1 MSTIVETQVRE
12 AWPED
17 LDAVTAIY
25 ATYVLQTTVS
35 FAETPPTRAQ
45 WGTRYWDIAG
55 RGLPF
60 LVAELDGQVVGMA
73 FCSPWKAK
81 SAYRFTVENSIY
93 LDPRATGR
101 GLGTALLE
109 ELLDRC
115 ATAGIREVIAVIVD
129 NGNTASE
136 KLHLR
141 CGFTEVGRLHGV
153 GTKHGST
160 LDTVLMQRHLTT
172 STRFPHPSSSSST
185 LS

>member
-1 MSTIVETQVRE
+1 MDTIVEPLLRE
-12 AWPED
+12 ARPDD

-35 FAETPPTRAQ
+35 FDEEPPTREQ
-45 WGTRYWDIAG
+45 WGARYEDITG

-60 LVAELDGQVVGMA
+60 LVAELDGEVIGTA
-73 FCSPWKAK
+73 FCSPWKTK

-129 NGNTASE
+129 NGNEASG
-136 KLHLR
+136 KLHAR

-153 GTKHGST
+153 GVKHGST
-160 LDTVLMQRHLTT
+160 LDTVLMQRHLPTP
-172 STRFPHPSSSSST
+172 R
-185 LS
+185 

>member
-1 MSTIVETQVRE
+1 MSTIVETRVRE

-17 LDAVTAIY
+17 LNAVAAIY
-25 ATYVLQTTVS
+25 AAYVLHSTVS

-45 WGTRYWDIAG
+45 WGVRYWDIAG

-60 LVAELDGQVVGMA
+60 LVAELNGEVVGMA
-73 FCSPWKAK
+73 YCSPWKAK

-93 LDPRATGR
+93 LHPSAAGR
-101 GLGTALLE
+101 GVGTALLE

-115 ATAGIREVIAVIVD
+115 TTAGIREVIAVIVD

-136 KLHLR
+136 KLHRR

-160 LDTVLMQRHLTT
+160 LDTVLMQRHLH
-172 STRFPHPSSSSST
+172 ST
-185 LS
+185 